1 MTVKHRKRAFAYT
14 RLFRGKFRQLPLCGF
29 LLLLLVF
36 SCTGVPPSDK
46 VSKPSTPISRI
57 PITRKGK
64 MSTTVLALVER
75 QNFIFDGKQTYTY
88 PDGLAFYFVI
98 YPSEEN
104 GVPSIK
110 QYQNF
115 TIDGEL
121 YWQNASGAYDS
132 YTVIYNARTFEEQET
147 AARAKINIRK
157 STPVFIQ
164 KTVICGA
171 PLPSQGIVSYLLFF
185 GFGQTLEEF
194 EFRFNLKNVVGQFSQ

>member
-1 MTVKHRKRAFAYT
+1 MTVKYRKETFAYT
-14 RLFRGKFRQLPLCGF
+14 RLPQDKFRRFFPYGFLPLLF
-29 LLLLLVF
+29 LVF
-36 SCTGVPPSDK
+36 SCTGLPPSDK
-46 VSKPSTPISRI
+46 ATRPLTPISRI
-57 PITRKGK
+57 PITRRGK

-75 QNFIFDGKQTYTY
+75 QNFIFDGKQTYIY

-98 YPSEEN
+98 YPSGEN
-104 GVPSIK
+104 SPPSIK

-115 TIDGEL
+115 TINGEL

-132 YTVIYNARTFEEQET
+132 YTVIYNARTFEEQEA

-157 STPVFIQ
+157 NTPVFIQ

-171 PLPSQGIVSYLLFF
+171 PLPSQGIVTYPLFF

-194 EFRFNLKNVVGQFSQ
+194 EFRFNLKGVE